1 MKWPVSWDNATN
13 RERADM
19 VFANRNKEFG
29 AYQIRRNYEKRI
41 IMALLYT
48 LLVIALGVGLPLLFK
63 YLQIND
69 LSKKQVVSEEI
80 SLTEPPP
87 IDKAEPPPPPVI
99 PPPPVVQTIKFTPP
113 KVVKDEEVQD
123 EPPPTQ
129 EEMKD
134 VQISTETHEGT
145 TTVDLPPES
154 PVVDP
159 DEGKVFTIV
168 EEMPSFPGGEEKML
182 EYISRNIKYPP
193 VARENGIMGR
203 VYVTFVVDKDGKIKE
218 AKILRGIGGGCDEE
232 ALRVIKTM
240 PDWKAGRQNGRS
252 VQVQFNLPVN
262 FTLR

>member
-13 RERADM
+13 RERAEM
-19 VFANRNKEFG
+19 VFANRNKEYG

-41 IMALLYT
+41 INALLYT
-48 LLVIALGVGLPLLFK
+48 LIIVGLPVLFK
-63 YLQIND
+63 FLAN
-69 LSKKQVVSEEI
+69 SAANKKQVVSEEI

-87 IDKAEPPPPPVI
+87 IDKNEPPPPPVI

-145 TTVDLPPES
+145 TTTDLPPEN
-154 PVVDP
+154 PVVADP
-159 DEGKVFTIV
+159 DEGKIFTIV
-168 EEMPSFPGGEEKML
+168 EEQPTFPGGEEKL
-182 EYISRNIKYPP
+182 IEYIQKNTKYPA
-193 VARENGIMGR
+193 VARENGVQGK
-203 VYVTFVVDKDGKIKE
+203 VFVNFVVDADGSIVD
-218 AKILRGIGGGCDEE
+218 AKIIRSIGAGCDEE
-232 ALRVIKTM
+232 ALRVVKSM
-240 PDWKAGRQNGRS
+240 PKWKAGRQNGRS
-252 VQVQFNLPVN
+252 VKCYFNLPVN

>member
-1 MKWPVSWDNATN
+1 MKIIDWNNAVN
-13 RERADM
+13 QDRAEL
-19 VFANRNKEFG
+19 VFEHRNKEYG
-29 AYQIRRNYEKRI
+29 AYEIRKNYEKRVIRAFLFTMAAIVLAVAIPVI
-41 IMALLYT
+41 INLISNMD
-48 LLVIALGVGLPLLFK
+48 F
-63 YLQIND
+63 
-69 LSKKQVVSEEI
+69 SKKTVVSEEI
-80 SLTEPPP
+80 SLAEPPS
-87 IDKAEPPPPPVI
+87 IDKTIPPPPPVI

-134 VQISTETHEGT
+134 VQISTVTQEGNT
-145 TTVDLPPES
+145 TEDLPPEN

-182 EYISRNIKYPP
+182 EYIARNIKYPP
-193 VARENGIMGR
+193 VARENNITGR
-203 VYVTFVVDKDGKIKE
+203 VYVSFVVDKDGKIKD

-232 ALRVIKTM
+232 ALRVVKSM

-262 FTLR
+262 FTLK